1 MSPGLAKRIT
11 VESNDL
17 NSNNSYNNNKK
28 INPKQQSSQKLT
40 TEIANNNAQIKI
52 QNALERNMQKLKLHS
67 NKLNNNKQQTTNLSR
82 EDLELFSTPTTSSKL
97 NANTLSSVGN
107 NDYFTS
113 DSLSSTPEHINNNN
127 NNTTKKEQLDQNNSE
142 MTAYFLDQL
151 PLPFNLDKNKN
162 SAREMTPDSID
173 NDEFT
178 KKNQRRQ
185 HHHHHHHQHNPH
197 HHNNKQSLL
206 KNNNLQNNPTIGS
219 LTSSCSSS
227 SSISTNNRQKKTENC
242 NYFT

>member
-1 MSPGLAKRIT
+1 
-11 VESNDL
+11 
-17 NSNNSYNNNKK
+17 
-28 INPKQQSSQKLT
+28 
-40 TEIANNNAQIKI
+40 
-52 QNALERNMQKLKLHS
+52 MQKLKLQS
-67 NKLNNNKQQTTNLSR
+67 NKLNNNNKQQTTNLSR

-97 NANTLSSVGN
+97 NVNTSPSVGN

-113 DSLSSTPEHINNNN
+113 DSLSSTPEHINNNSI
-127 NNTTKKEQLDQNNSE
+127 KKEQLDQNNSE

-185 HHHHHHHQHNPH
+185 HHHHHQHNPH
-197 HHNNKQSLL
+197 HQNNKQSLS
-206 KNNNLQNNPTIGS
+206 KNNIITNLQNNPPIGS

-227 SSISTNNRQKKTENC
+227 SSISNNNRHKKTENC

>member
-1 MSPGLAKRIT
+1 
-11 VESNDL
+11 
-17 NSNNSYNNNKK
+17 
-28 INPKQQSSQKLT
+28 
-40 TEIANNNAQIKI
+40 
-52 QNALERNMQKLKLHS
+52 MQKLKLHS
-67 NKLNNNKQQTTNLSR
+67 NKINNNNKQQTTNLSR

-97 NANTLSSVGN
+97 NVNTSPSVGN

-113 DSLSSTPEHINNNN
+113 DSLSSTPEHIN

-197 HHNNKQSLL
+197 HQNNKQSLL
-206 KNNNLQNNPTIGS
+206 KNNNIITNLQNNPPIGS

-227 SSISTNNRQKKTENC
+227 SSISNNNRNKKTENC